1 MEITL
6 WDRVKFWTFMKL
18 GSSMWTYTIVHTD
31 YWKKPYGI
39 SFTSEK
45 DWGGLLL
52 KRNGGARR
60 LANPGRTSGG

>member
-45 DWGGLLL
+45 DWL
-52 KRNGGARR
+52 KKVNEDMPDADDLEEEVGKED
-60 LANPGRTSGG
+60 